1 MTTATVRVPA
11 ESNKDKENLD
21 NTTRHDKDASSVKQ
35 EVSTTQPRRAS
46 YSIEELQERVERAK
60 ALLSQK

>member
-21 NTTRHDKDASSVKQ
+21 NTTRHDKEVKQ

-46 YSIEELQERVERAK
+46 YSIEELRERVERAK